1 MSLDRHKRPQR
12 DVDVRVAEV
21 VPEPELTVQA
31 TDVLRRAAVGAAII
45 VGVLLTVGVVGT
57 IVSFDGIAGDA
68 EADLVAWV
76 AENRTGVLDTVASVT
91 SALSDTWMVIG
102 VLVGAVS
109 MLWVGGHPRAAL
121 TVFLGVSIDFAAFIV
136 VGTAID
142 RARPS
147 VEALH
152 SVPST
157 SSFPSGHTAAAFVLY
172 GSLILVARSV
182 LGRRASSWS
191 WLLAAIVAALVGA
204 ARIYEGVHYPSD
216 VAGGLVL
223 GVLALTVAGRSAELL
238 TLNDRLDAPF
248 RWADRYATGPTS
260 RGRR

>member
-1 MSLDRHKRPQR
+1 MSLDRHQTPQR

-21 VPEPELTVQA
+21 VPGPQRAVHA
-31 TDVLRRAAVGAAII
+31 TDVVRRAAVGTAIT
-45 VGVLLTVGVVGT
+45 VGVLLTAGIVGT
-57 IVSFDGIAGDA
+57 MVAFDGAVGDA
-68 EADLVAWV
+68 EANLVAWV
-76 AENRTGVLDTVASVT
+76 AENRTGVLDAVATVT
-91 SALSDTWMVIG
+91 STLSDTWTVIG

-121 TVFLGVSIDFAAFIV
+121 TVFLGVSIEFTTFII
-136 VGTAID
+136 VGTVID

-147 VEALH
+147 VEPLH

-182 LGRRASSWS
+182 PTRRASPWS
-191 WLLAAIVAALVGA
+191 WLLPAIVAALVAA

-216 VAGGLVL
+216 VVAGLVI
-223 GVLALTVAGRSAELL
+223 GVLALTVAGRSTELL

-248 RWADRYATGPTS
+248 RWADQFATRPTS
-260 RGRR
+260 RR